1 MAVTGI
7 QIPTNFALQAKL
19 LLDFRGSF
27 ASVAD
32 MKAFATTSLAT
43 GQITYCIAERQ
54 LYIYD
59 DSNTD
64 DATTGK
70 WSKLEGGA
78 GIEDWVANKSYAV
91 EDIVLHDDKLYIC
104 KTVNNDA
111 TFTLANWKCLTSS
124 AITDWVASTDYF
136 VGDLVING
144 TNLFKCTTV
153 NNDATF
159 TAANWQVIGDA
170 GNFITVDK
178 FSTLSAM
185 TSQPNTTTMAYI
197 LADEQIVDTN
207 GDPVVDADGNDT
219 YNPAGFY
226 IYIPANQQWTLIFST
241 GVSIDADGSITDEPT
256 VDDYEDMFG

>member
-27 ASVAD
+27 ANVAD
-32 MKAFATTSLAT
+32 MAAFSSSSLAT

-59 DSNTD
+59 DANVD
-64 DATTGK
+64 DPVTGK

-78 GIEDWVANKSYAV
+78 GIEDWVANKSYVV

-104 KTVNNDA
+104 KTANNDA
-111 TFTLANWKCLTSS
+111 TFTIANWKCLTSS
-124 AITDWVASTDYF
+124 SITDWVASVDYF
-136 VGDLVING
+136 VSDLVIYDNK
-144 TNLFKCTTV
+144 LYKCINA

-159 TAANWQVIGDA
+159 TIANWQIIGES
-170 GNFITVDK
+170 GNFLNVEK
-178 FSTLSAM
+178 FSDLALITP
-185 TSQPNTTTMAYI
+185 TNITMAYAM
-197 LADEQIVDTN
+197 ADEAN
-207 GDPVVDADGNDT
+207 VDADGDPVLDT
-219 YNPAGFY
+219 DGDPTFSPAGFY
-226 IYIPANQQWTLIFST
+226 IWVPTSQAWNLVFST
-241 GVSIDADGSITDEPT
+241 GVSIDSDGSVTDEPT